1 MSRTEP
7 NYLPVVP
14 DTLETEEFLGIVIDD
29 GRELGGRERVD
40 ICSTY
45 ERALADAKQRAANW
59 NRSGPGTAYV
69 VVLRR
74 QLGPWEPADR

>member
-1 MSRTEP
+1 MSEAEH

-14 DTLETEEFLGIVIDD
+14 DVLETEEFLPIVIED
-29 GRELGGRERVD
+29 GRELGRRERVD

-45 ERALADAKQRAANW
+45 ERALADAEEFAARC
-59 NRSGPGTAYV
+59 NRSGPGTAYS

-74 QLGPWEPADR
+74 AVGPWELTDR